1 MDAKIT
7 ENDIRSALP
16 NLATTMRLPELG
28 AAVDVYRDRCGIDYC
43 QINRTATNTERLH
56 FR

>member
-7 ENDIRSALP
+7 ENDLWSTLP
-16 NLATTMRLPELG
+16 NLTTTMRLPELG
-28 AAVDVYRDRCGIDYC
+28 AAADVCRDWCRIDYL
-43 QINRTATNTERLH
+43 QINRMATNTERLH